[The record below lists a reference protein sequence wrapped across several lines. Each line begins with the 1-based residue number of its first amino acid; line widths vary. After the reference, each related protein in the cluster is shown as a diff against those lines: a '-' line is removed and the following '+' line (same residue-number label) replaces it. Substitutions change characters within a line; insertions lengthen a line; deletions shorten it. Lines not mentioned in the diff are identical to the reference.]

1 MDRYYIL
8 EQDSSTYYEENSTA
22 NVKVSLGNKSLFI
35 WLLCFVQLY
44 SYVALQDKRYDG
56 HGSKKLNKKGPPCL
70 LAVKNRNKKIYKV
83 YDSSKPKLL
92 SVIHALISLC
102 VLVSVSKIK
111 ENRILIKSVWTFP

>member
-1 MDRYYIL
+1 M
-8 EQDSSTYYEENSTA
+8 
-22 NVKVSLGNKSLFI
+22 

-44 SYVALQDKRYDG
+44 LYVALQDKRYDG
-56 HGSKKLNKKGPPCL
+56 HGPKKLNKKGPPLCL
-70 LAVKNRNKKIYKV
+70 LAVKNRNKQKIYKV

-111 ENRILIKSVWTFP
+111 ENTYRKCLDFFLKVKFKRI

>member
-1 MDRYYIL
+1 M
-8 EQDSSTYYEENSTA
+8 
-22 NVKVSLGNKSLFI
+22 SLFP
-35 WLLCFVQLY
+35 WLLWFVQLY

-56 HGSKKLNKKGPPCL
+56 HGPKKLNKKGPQLCL